1 MTEQKKKALSG
12 KKKSAKNREKDG
24 PDKSNSAAGKFR
36 KTVVLLLAIV
46 GVAIYVW
53 DLYPDRE
60 AGILSQMAFRLSIVL
75 GTVWLAFSQL
85 EIFFRNF
92 SVGLL
97 LIILLVIFVIAKNP
111 LILVTIVALC
121 VAIGSLTYVVRI
133 FNEG

>member
-46 GVAIYVW
+46 GVAIYLW

-111 LILVTIVALC
+111 LIPVTIVALC
-121 VAIGSLTYVVRI
+121 VAIGSLTYVVRL